1 MTPMEVMSFFNKT
14 ARIGVLS
21 TADADG
27 KVNAA
32 VFGSPRMIDENTVV
46 MGIGENRTYKNLLD
60 NPKAVFI
67 IVEPGQSLMEW
78 KGLRVY
84 LKVEAID
91 TDGLFYNEIK
101 TGIAEVVGKE
111 AARMIQAA
119 VRFKITEVR
128 NLIAP
133 P

>member
-1 MTPMEVMSFFNKT
+1 MTPTEIMHFFNKT

-21 TADADG
+21 TADVDG
-27 KVNAA
+27 NVNAA
-32 VFGSPRMIDENTVV
+32 VFGAPRMIDEQTVV
-46 MGIGENRTYKNLLD
+46 MGISENRTYENLLD
-60 NPKAVFI
+60 NPKAVFMV
-67 IVEPGQSLMEW
+67 VEPGQSVMEW

-91 TDGLFYNEIK
+91 TDGLFYDEIK
-101 TGIAEVVGKE
+101 TGIAEAVGKD
-111 AARMIQAA
+111 AARMIRAA
-119 VRFKITEVR
+119 VRFKVTEVR

>member
-1 MTPMEVMSFFNKT
+1 MSSMEVMNFFNKT
-14 ARIGVLS
+14 ARIGVLATS
-21 TADADG
+21 DADG

-46 MGIGENRTYKNLLD
+46 MGISENRSYRNLLD
-60 NPKAVFI
+60 NPKAVFL
-67 IVEPGQSLMEW
+67 VLEPGASVMDW

-84 LKVEAID
+84 LKVDAID
-91 TDGLFYNEIK
+91 TDGKFYEDIK
-101 TGIAEVVGKE
+101 ESIAAAVGKD
-111 AARMIQAA
+111 AARMIRAA
-119 VRFKITEVR
+119 VRFRVTEVR

>member
-1 MTPMEVMSFFNKT
+1 MNSMEVMSFFNQT
-14 ARIGVLS
+14 SRIGVLS

-27 KVNAA
+27 NVNAA
-32 VFGSPRMIDENTVV
+32 VFGSPRMIDENTVI
-46 MGIGENRTYKNLLD
+46 MGISENRSYRNLLD
-60 NPKAVFI
+60 NPKAVFLV
-67 IVEPGQSLMEW
+67 VEPGKSIMEW

-91 TDGLFYNEIK
+91 TDGKFYNEIK
-101 TGIAEVVGKE
+101 TGIAEAVGKD
-111 AARMIQAA
+111 AARMIRAA
-119 VRFKITEVR
+119 VRFKITEIR